1 MRRTTLDPT
10 SSPAAAFGVQLR
22 RSREAKKLT
31 QVAFGALIGFSDS
44 FVSCVERATR
54 NPTYPFA
61 TLSDDALD
69 TGGTLEL
76 MWWNLKHTALLEG
89 FPEYAAHE
97 SKAAELRL
105 FELGVIPGLFQTPA
119 YAAAIASAAV
129 QRGAVTQDQA
139 DERLAFLAARQRLL
153 EQSPAPLVHAVL
165 DESCLRRP
173 IGGRVVLTEQFQHL
187 ELLAARPQ
195 VIIQVAPHAL
205 AERRPFAHPVT
216 LLTLRDH
223 TALGYTESHQRGFIE
238 RDTDTV
244 RAWTR
249 DYHRLQV
256 EALPQAASMEMI
268 QEVRKELFP

>member
-1 MRRTTLDPT
+1 
-10 SSPAAAFGVQLR
+10 
-22 RSREAKKLT
+22 
-31 QVAFGALIGFSDS
+31 
-44 FVSCVERATR
+44 
-54 NPTYPFA
+54 
-61 TLSDDALD
+61 
-69 TGGTLEL
+69 